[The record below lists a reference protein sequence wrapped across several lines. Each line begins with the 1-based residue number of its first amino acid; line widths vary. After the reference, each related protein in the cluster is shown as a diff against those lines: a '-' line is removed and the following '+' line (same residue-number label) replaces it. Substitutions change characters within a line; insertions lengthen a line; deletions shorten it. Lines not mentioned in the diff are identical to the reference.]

1 MITPLSN
8 VFLAIAFW
16 HHIPQ
21 RSSTL
26 QAKLIVQ
33 ALGKNTQKPSRMQS
47 NSQRS
52 GVSIQAR
59 ASVKNIKGVCYRYLQ
74 ILITNCIL

>member
-33 ALGKNTQKPSRMQS
+33 ALGKNTQKPSRMQN
-47 NSQRS
+47 NSHRS

-59 ASVKNIKGVCYRYLQ
+59 ASVKDIKGVCYRYLRY
-74 ILITNCIL
+74 